1 MADTITLPENLTIH
15 AIDSTFSELN
25 QSLRDSGIDVIIDA
39 KAVESID
46 TSGLQ
51 ALLVLINSAQQDN
64 KNITWQNTNELFTSS
79 AEKIGLYEALQL

>member
-79 AEKIGLYEALQL
+79 AEKIGLSEALQL